1 LGVLFAILIPIGE
14 IWTAIEVAH
23 HIGWLATIALL
34 IVISACGPSLVHRQ
48 GMGVWRRAQRRME
61 GGEVPGRE
69 AIDGVLLLVAG
80 GLLTFPGF
88 ITGVLGLL
96 LLLPPVRSLV
106 RIATRAWLARRV
118 RRSGITVRVSASGL
132 RPSPGDGDGIDRGGR
147 VMTAD
152 SYPIEHPRRALDAP
166 PEPDNPTGS
175 ALP

>member
-14 IWTAIEVAH
+14 VWTAIQVAH
-23 HIGWLATIALL
+23 QIGWLATVALL
-34 IVISACGPSLVHRQ
+34 IVISACGPTLVRRQ

-61 GGEVPGRE
+61 DGEVPGRE
-69 AIDGVLLLVAG
+69 AIDGVLLLAAG

-106 RIATRAWLARRV
+106 RVASRGWLARKV
-118 RRSGITVRVSASGL
+118 RRSGVTVRVSASGL
-132 RPSPGDGDGIDRGGR
+132 RPGEGDGHGYDRGGQ

-152 SYPIEHPRRALDAP
+152 SYPLEHPRRALEAP
-166 PEPDNPTGS
+166 PEPDHPTS
-175 ALP
+175 PR

>member
-1 LGVLFAILIPIGE
+1 MLFAILIPIGE
-14 IWTAIEVAH
+14 VWTAIQVAH

-48 GMGVWRRAQRRME
+48 GIGVWRRAQRRME

-80 GLLTFPGF
+80 ALLTFPGF

-106 RIATRAWLARRV
+106 RIGARAWLARRV
-118 RRSGITVRVSASGL
+118 RRSGVTIGVSASGL
-132 RPSPGDGDGIDRGGR
+132 RPRAGDGNGFDHGGQ

-152 SYPIEHPRRALDAP
+152 SYPLEHPRRALESP
-166 PEPDNPTGS
+166 PEPDRPASPG
-175 ALP
+175 